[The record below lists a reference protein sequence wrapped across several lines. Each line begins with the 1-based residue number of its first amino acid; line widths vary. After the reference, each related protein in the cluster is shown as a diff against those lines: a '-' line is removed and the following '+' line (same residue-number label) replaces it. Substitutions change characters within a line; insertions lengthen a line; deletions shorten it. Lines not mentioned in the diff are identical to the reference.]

1 MWVHFL
7 RACSFLYLIC
17 VITEDIK
24 WCVHLL
30 ICVICLRR
38 LQGYELG
45 GQQLL
50 MRFPNNSGVPQETT
64 PTPAPR
70 KKGNHTDG
78 YVESKIQVN
87 RPNEKIFF
95 YPKEQFSADI
105 H

>member
-1 MWVHFL
+1 
-7 RACSFLYLIC
+7 
-17 VITEDIK
+17 
-24 WCVHLL
+24 
-30 ICVICLRR
+30 
-38 LQGYELG
+38 
-45 GQQLL
+45 